1 MKAGM
6 SLEALLT
13 EVQRQNE
20 VKRDFTTSTE
30 NNVRM
35 VEAEDLPNGVAV
47 VMLKDGAAELE
58 RFAVS
63 DHAHKQIAA
72 RLNIP
77 SRYYLRLLDDHRDL
91 VVHQVNALFER
102 EPATRLFRTLDGT
115 LRAFLSDRYLRLD
128 NNDVLEQTLPAIVKG
143 DLETT
148 LLSTNVGE
156 NKMHMKVLFT
166 GDELAHEVTSRT
178 KDGSPRVIRPGFR
191 MSNSETGSGT
201 LAIEGFF
208 YDGYCLNGCVFGKIE
223 AFTFKR
229 THLGGR
235 LIEGVDFE
243 VLSDES
249 RELEDKAIISQVSDV
264 MKALAKPEFA
274 QKMVD
279 RLRATT
285 ETGDVQ
291 SPVNAVDM
299 AVKELDLRDDEK
311 ESILT
316 TFIEDRDYSQW
327 GLASAITQVAN
338 KEAVTYE
345 RACELENVGAN
356 VIDLNQIQW
365 NRYIQAEKVAIA
377 A

>member
-30 NNVRM
+30 DNVRM
-35 VEAEDLPNGVAV
+35 VECEDLPHGVAV

-63 DHAHKQIAA
+63 EQAHKQIAA

-77 SRYYLRLLDDHRDL
+77 SRYYLRLLADHRDL

-102 EPATRLFRTLDGT
+102 EPASRLFRTLDGT

-143 DLETT
+143 ELETT

-178 KDGSPRVIRPGFR
+178 KDGSTRIIRPGFR
-191 MSNSETGSGT
+191 MSNSETGQGT

-208 YDGYCLNGCVFGKIE
+208 YDGYCLNGCVFGQIE
-223 AFTFKR
+223 AFSFKR

-243 VLSDES
+243 VLSDKS
-249 RELEDKAIISQVSDV
+249 RDLEDKAIISQVSDV
-264 MKALAKPEFA
+264 MTALANPEFA
-274 QKMVD
+274 QKMVT

-291 SPVNAVDM
+291 SPVGAVDL
-299 AVKELDLRDDEK
+299 AVKELDLREDEK

-338 KEAVTYE
+338 QEATSYE
-345 RACELENVGAN
+345 RSCELENVGAN
-356 VIDLNQIQW
+356 VIDLNQLQW
-365 NRYIQAEKVAIA
+365 NRFIQAEKIA

>member
-30 NNVRM
+30 DNVRM
-35 VEAEDLPNGVAV
+35 VECEDLPNGVAV

-63 DHAHKQIAA
+63 EQAHKQIAA

-77 SRYYLRLLDDHRDL
+77 SRYYLRLLADHRDL

-102 EPATRLFRTLDGT
+102 EPASRLFRTLDGT

-143 DLETT
+143 ELETQ

-178 KDGSPRVIRPGFR
+178 KDGSTRIIKPGFR
-191 MSNSETGSGT
+191 MSNSETGQGT

-208 YDGYCLNGCVFGKIE
+208 YDGYCLNGCVFGQIE
-223 AFTFKR
+223 AFSFKR

-243 VLSDES
+243 VLSDQS

-264 MKALAKPEFA
+264 MTALANPEFA
-274 QKMVD
+274 QKMVT

-291 SPVNAVDM
+291 SPIGAVDL
-299 AVKELDLRDDEK
+299 AVKELDLREDEK
-311 ESILT
+311 ETILT

-327 GLASAITQVAN
+327 GLASAITSVAN
-338 KEAVTYE
+338 KETTSYE
-345 RACELENVGAN
+345 RACELENVGSN
-356 VIDLNQIQW
+356 VIDLNQLQW
-365 NRYIQAEKVAIA
+365 NRFVQAEKIA

>member
-13 EVQRQNE
+13 EVQRQNS
-20 VKRDFTTSTE
+20 VKRDFTTSTKD
-30 NNVRM
+30 NVRM
-35 VEAEDLPNGVAV
+35 VEADECPGKVAV
-47 VMLKDGAAELE
+47 VLLADGAAELE
-58 RFAVS
+58 RFAIS

-72 RLNIP
+72 RLQIP
-77 SRYYLRLLDDHRDL
+77 SRYYMRLLQDHRDL
-91 VVHQVNALFER
+91 VIHQVNALFER
-102 EPATRLFRTLDGT
+102 EPAARLFRVLDGK

-143 DLETT
+143 DFESK
-148 LLSTNVGE
+148 LLSSNVGE
-156 NKMHMKVLFT
+156 NHMHLKVLFT

-178 KDGSPRVIRPGFR
+178 KDGSPRIIRPGFR
-191 MSNSETGSGT
+191 MGNSETGCGT
-201 LAIEGFF
+201 LEIEGFL

-243 VLSDES
+243 VISEKS
-249 RELEDKAIISQVSDV
+249 RELEDKAIISQVGDV
-264 MKALAKPEFA
+264 MDAMSKPEFS
-274 QKMVD
+274 QQMVE

-285 ETGDVQ
+285 ETGDVK
-291 SPVNAVDM
+291 SPVGAVDF
-299 AVKELDLRDDEK
+299 AVKELDLREDEK

-327 GLASAITQVAN
+327 GLASAITSVAN
-338 KEAVTYE
+338 KDETTYE

-356 VIDLNQIQW
+356 VIDLNQLQW
-365 NRYIQAEKVAIA
+365 NRFIQAERIA

>member
-13 EVQRQNE
+13 EVQRQNA

-35 VEAEDLPNGVAV
+35 VEAPDLPHGVAV

-63 DHAHKQIAA
+63 EHAHKQIAA

-77 SRYYLRLLDDHRDL
+77 SRYYMRLLDDHRDL
-91 VVHQVNALFER
+91 IVIQVNALFER
-102 EPATRLFRTLDGT
+102 EPASRLFRTLDGT

-128 NNDVLEQTLPAIVKG
+128 NQDVLEQTLPAIVKG
-143 DLETT
+143 DLETQ

-156 NKMHMKVLFT
+156 NKMHVKVLFT
-166 GDELAHEVTSRT
+166 GDELSHEITSRT
-178 KDGSPRVIRPGFR
+178 KDGSPRIIRPGFR
-191 MSNSETGSGT
+191 MGNSETGAGT
-201 LAIEGFF
+201 LVIEGFF
-208 YDGYCLNGCVFGKIE
+208 FDGYCLNGCVFGKID

-235 LIEGVDFE
+235 LIEGADFE
-243 VLSDES
+243 VISDES
-249 RELEDKAIISQVSDV
+249 RELEDKAIISQVGDV
-264 MKALAKPEFA
+264 MNALAKPEFA
-274 QKMVD
+274 QSMVN

-285 ETGDVQ
+285 ETGDVE
-291 SPVNAVDM
+291 SPVNAVDL
-299 AVKELDLRDDEK
+299 AVKELDLREDEK

-338 KEAVTYE
+338 LEVTTYE
-345 RACELENVGAN
+345 RSCELENVGSN
-356 VIDLNQIQW
+356 VIDLNQAQW
-365 NRYIQAEKVAIA
+365 NRFIQAEKIA

>member
-264 MKALAKPEFA
+264 MKALANPEFA
-274 QKMVD
+274 QKMVT

-291 SPVNAVDM
+291 SPVNAVDF
-299 AVKELDLRDDEK
+299 AVKELDLREDEK

-338 KEAVTYE
+338 AEATTYE

-356 VIDLNQIQW
+356 VIDLNQMQW
-365 NRYIQAEKVAIA
+365 NRYIQAEKVAA
-377 A
+377 

>member
-6 SLEALLT
+6 SLEALLS

-30 NNVRM
+30 DNVRM

-63 DHAHKQIAA
+63 EQAHKQIAA

-77 SRYYLRLLDDHRDL
+77 SRYYLRLLADHRDL

-102 EPATRLFRTLDGT
+102 EPASRLFRTLDGT

-143 DLETT
+143 ELETQ

-178 KDGSPRVIRPGFR
+178 KDGSTRIIRPGFR
-191 MSNSETGSGT
+191 MSNSETGQGT

-208 YDGYCLNGCVFGKIE
+208 YDGYCLNGCVFGQIE
-223 AFTFKR
+223 AFSFKR

-243 VLSDES
+243 VLSDQS

-264 MKALAKPEFA
+264 MTALANPEFA
-274 QKMVD
+274 EKMVN

-291 SPVNAVDM
+291 SPIGAVDL
-299 AVKELDLRDDEK
+299 AVKELDLREDEK

-338 KEAVTYE
+338 QEATTYE
-345 RACELENVGAN
+345 RSCELENVGAN

-365 NRYIQAEKVAIA
+365 NRFVQAEKIA

>member
-178 KDGSPRVIRPGFR
+178 KDGSTRVIRPGFR

-365 NRYIQAEKVAIA
+365 NRFIQAEKVAIA

>member
-13 EVQRQNE
+13 EVQRQNA
-20 VKRDFTTSTE
+20 VKRDFVTSTKD
-30 NNVRM
+30 NVRM
-35 VEAEDLPNGVAV
+35 VEATDLPRNVAV

-58 RFAVS
+58 RFDIS
-63 DHAHKQIAA
+63 EHAHKQIAS
-72 RLNIP
+72 RLQIP
-77 SRYYLRLLDDHRDL
+77 NRYYFRLLNEHRDL
-91 VVHQVNALFER
+91 IISQVNALFER
-102 EPATRLFRTLDGT
+102 EPASRLFRTLDGT

-128 NNDVLEQTLPAIVKG
+128 NKDVLEQTLPAIVKG
-143 DLETT
+143 DLDTQ

-166 GDELAHEVTSRT
+166 GDELAHEITSRT
-178 KDGSPRVIRPGFR
+178 KDGSTRVIRPGFR

-208 YDGYCLNGCVFGKIE
+208 YDGYCLNGCVFGKID
-223 AFTFKR
+223 AFSFKR

-235 LIEGVDFE
+235 LIEGTDFE
-243 VLSDES
+243 VISDKS

-264 MKALAKPEFA
+264 MASMANPEFA
-274 QKMVD
+274 QKMAD

-285 ETGDVQ
+285 ESGDVQ
-291 SPVNAVDM
+291 SPVAAVDL
-299 AVKELDLRDDEK
+299 AIKELDLRETEK

-327 GLASAITQVAN
+327 GLASAVTSVAN
-338 KEAVTYE
+338 QEETSYE
-345 RACELENVGAN
+345 RACELENVGAAI
-356 VIDLNQIQW
+356 IDLN
-365 NRYIQAEKVAIA
+365 NRAWQRFVQAEKVAA
-377 A
+377 

>member
-13 EVQRQNE
+13 EVQRQNA

-35 VEAEDLPNGVAV
+35 VEAPDLPHGVAV

-58 RFAVS
+58 RFSVS
-63 DHAHKQIAA
+63 EHAHKQIAA

-77 SRYYLRLLDDHRDL
+77 SRYYLRLLADHRDL
-91 VVHQVNALFER
+91 IIIQVNALFER
-102 EPATRLFRTLDGT
+102 EPAARLFRTLDGT

-128 NNDVLEQTLPAIVKG
+128 NQDVLEQTLPAIVKG
-143 DLETT
+143 ELETQ

-178 KDGSPRVIRPGFR
+178 KDGSPRIIKPGFR

-201 LAIEGFF
+201 LGIEGFF

-223 AFTFKR
+223 AFSFKR

-264 MKALAKPEFA
+264 MTALANPEFA

-285 ETGDVQ
+285 QTGDVQ
-291 SPVNAVDM
+291 SPVNAVDL
-299 AVKELDLRDDEK
+299 AVKELDLREDEK

-338 KEAVTYE
+338 LEVTTYE
-345 RACELENVGAN
+345 RSCELENVGSN
-356 VIDLNQIQW
+356 VIDLNQAQW
-365 NRYIQAEKVAIA
+365 NRFVQAEKIA

>member
-13 EVQRQNE
+13 EVQRQNS

-35 VEAEDLPNGVAV
+35 VEAEDLPHGVAV

-102 EPATRLFRTLDGT
+102 EPAARLFRTLDGT

-143 DLETT
+143 ELETT

-178 KDGSPRVIRPGFR
+178 KDGSTRIIKPGFR

-223 AFTFKR
+223 AFSFKR

-243 VLSDES
+243 VMSDQS

-264 MKALAKPEFA
+264 MTALANPEFA
-274 QKMVD
+274 QKMVT

-291 SPVNAVDM
+291 SPVNAVDL
-299 AVKELDLRDDEK
+299 AVKELDLREDEK

-338 KEAVTYE
+338 LEVTTYE

-356 VIDLNQIQW
+356 VIDLNQLQW
-365 NRYIQAEKVAIA
+365 NRFIQAEKIA

>member
-13 EVQRQNE
+13 EVQRQTS

-30 NNVRM
+30 DNVRM
-35 VEAEDLPNGVAV
+35 VECEDLPHGVAV

-63 DHAHKQIAA
+63 EHAHKQIAA

-77 SRYYLRLLDDHRDL
+77 SRYYLRLLADHRDL

-102 EPATRLFRTLDGT
+102 EPAARLFRTLDGT

-128 NNDVLEQTLPAIVKG
+128 NQDVLEQTLPAIVKG
-143 DLETT
+143 ELETK

-178 KDGSPRVIRPGFR
+178 KDGTPRIIRPGFR

-208 YDGYCLNGCVFGKIE
+208 FDGYCLNGCVFGKID
-223 AFTFKR
+223 AFSFKR

-235 LIEGVDFE
+235 LIEGTDFQ
-243 VLSDES
+243 VISDES

-264 MKALAKPEFA
+264 MKSMANPEFA

-279 RLRATT
+279 RLKATT
-285 ETGDVQ
+285 LSGDVE
-291 SPVNAVDM
+291 SPVNAVDL
-299 AVKELDLRDDEK
+299 AIKELDLREDEK

-327 GLASAITQVAN
+327 GLASAITSVAN
-338 KEAVTYE
+338 QEEVSYE
-345 RACELENVGAN
+345 RACELENVGSN
-356 VIDLNQIQW
+356 VIDLHQSQW
-365 NRYIQAEKVAIA
+365 NRFIKAEKIA

>member
-30 NNVRM
+30 DNVRM
-35 VEAEDLPNGVAV
+35 VEAEDLQNGVAV

-63 DHAHKQIAA
+63 EQAHKQIAA

-77 SRYYLRLLDDHRDL
+77 SRYYLRLLADHRDL

-102 EPATRLFRTLDGT
+102 EPASRLFRTLDGT

-143 DLETT
+143 ELETQ

-178 KDGSPRVIRPGFR
+178 KDGSTRIIKPGFR
-191 MSNSETGSGT
+191 MSNSETGQGT

-208 YDGYCLNGCVFGKIE
+208 YDGYCLNGCVFGQIE
-223 AFTFKR
+223 AFSFKR

-264 MKALAKPEFA
+264 MTALANPEFA
-274 QKMVD
+274 QKMVT

-291 SPVNAVDM
+291 SPVNAVDL
-299 AVKELDLRDDEK
+299 AVKELDLREDEK
-311 ESILT
+311 ETILT

-327 GLASAITQVAN
+327 GLASAITSVAN
-338 KEAVTYE
+338 KETTSYE
-345 RACELENVGAN
+345 RACELENVGSN
-356 VIDLNQIQW
+356 VIDLNQLQW
-365 NRYIQAEKVAIA
+365 NRFIQAEKIA

>member
-13 EVQRQNE
+13 EVQRQNS

-35 VEAEDLPNGVAV
+35 VEADDLQSGVAV

-102 EPATRLFRTLDGT
+102 EPASRLFRTLDGT

-143 DLETT
+143 ELETQ

-178 KDGSPRVIRPGFR
+178 RDGSPRIIRPGFR

-223 AFTFKR
+223 AFSFKR

-243 VLSDES
+243 VLSDQS

-264 MKALAKPEFA
+264 MKALANPEFA
-274 QKMVD
+274 EKMVN

-291 SPVNAVDM
+291 SPVGAVDL
-299 AVKELDLRDDEK
+299 AVTELDLREDEK

-316 TFIEDRDYSQW
+316 TFISDGDYSQW

-338 KEAVTYE
+338 KEVTTYE
-345 RACELENVGAN
+345 RSCELENVGAN
-356 VIDLNQIQW
+356 VIDLNQLQW
-365 NRYIQAEKVAIA
+365 NRFIQAEKIA

>member
-6 SLEALLT
+6 SLEALLS
-13 EVQRQNE
+13 EVQRQNS

-30 NNVRM
+30 DNVRM
-35 VEAEDLPNGVAV
+35 VECEDLPHGVAV

-63 DHAHKQIAA
+63 EHAHKQIAA

-77 SRYYLRLLDDHRDL
+77 SRYYLRLLADHRDL

-102 EPATRLFRTLDGT
+102 EPAARLFRTLDGT

-128 NNDVLEQTLPAIVKG
+128 NKDVLEQTLPAIVKG
-143 DLETT
+143 EMETK

-178 KDGSPRVIRPGFR
+178 KDGSPRIIRPGFR

-208 YDGYCLNGCVFGKIE
+208 FDGYCLNGCVFGKID
-223 AFTFKR
+223 AFSFKR

-235 LIEGVDFE
+235 LVEGTDFQ
-243 VLSDES
+243 VISDES

-264 MKALAKPEFA
+264 MKSMANPEFA

-279 RLRATT
+279 RLKATT
-285 ETGDVQ
+285 QTGDVQ
-291 SPVNAVDM
+291 SPVNAVDL
-299 AVKELDLRDDEK
+299 AIKELDLREDEK

-338 KEAVTYE
+338 QEVTSYE
-345 RACELENVGAN
+345 RSCELENVGAT
-356 VIDLNQIQW
+356 VIDLNQSQW
-365 NRYIQAEKVAIA
+365 TRFIEAEKIA

>member
-35 VEAEDLPNGVAV
+35 VEADDLQNGVAV

-63 DHAHKQIAA
+63 EQAHKQIAA

-77 SRYYLRLLDDHRDL
+77 SRYYLRLLADHRDL

-102 EPATRLFRTLDGT
+102 EPASRLFRTLDGT

-143 DLETT
+143 ELETT

-178 KDGSPRVIRPGFR
+178 KDGSTRIIRPGFR
-191 MSNSETGSGT
+191 MSNSETGQGT

-208 YDGYCLNGCVFGKIE
+208 YDGYCLNGCVFGQIE
-223 AFTFKR
+223 AFSFKR

-243 VLSDES
+243 VMSDQS

-264 MKALAKPEFA
+264 MTALANPEFA
-274 QKMVD
+274 QKMVT

-299 AVKELDLRDDEK
+299 AVKELDLREDEK

-365 NRYIQAEKVAIA
+365 NRFIQAEKIA

>member
-6 SLEALLT
+6 SLEALLS
-13 EVQRQNE
+13 EVQRQNS

-30 NNVRM
+30 DNVRM
-35 VEAEDLPNGVAV
+35 VEAEDLPNKVAV

-63 DHAHKQIAA
+63 EQAHKQIAA

-77 SRYYLRLLDDHRDL
+77 SRYYLRLLADHRDL

-102 EPATRLFRTLDGT
+102 EPASRLFRTLDGT

-143 DLETT
+143 ELETQ

-178 KDGSPRVIRPGFR
+178 KDGSTRIIRPGFR
-191 MSNSETGSGT
+191 MSNSETGQGT

-208 YDGYCLNGCVFGKIE
+208 YDGYCLNGCVFGQIE
-223 AFTFKR
+223 AFSFKR

-243 VLSDES
+243 VLSDQS

-264 MKALAKPEFA
+264 MTALANPEFA
-274 QKMVD
+274 QKMVT

-291 SPVNAVDM
+291 SPIGAVDL
-299 AVKELDLRDDEK
+299 AVKELDLREDEK

-338 KEAVTYE
+338 KEATTYE
-345 RACELENVGAN
+345 RSCELENVGAN

-365 NRYIQAEKVAIA
+365 NRFVQAEKIA

>member
-30 NNVRM
+30 DNVRM
-35 VEAEDLPNGVAV
+35 VECEDLPNGVAV

-63 DHAHKQIAA
+63 EQAHKQIAA

-77 SRYYLRLLDDHRDL
+77 SRYYLRLLADHRDL

-102 EPATRLFRTLDGT
+102 EPAARLFRTLDGT

-143 DLETT
+143 ELETQ

-178 KDGSPRVIRPGFR
+178 KDGSTRIIKPGFR
-191 MSNSETGSGT
+191 MSNSETGQGT

-208 YDGYCLNGCVFGKIE
+208 YDGYCLNGCVFGKID
-223 AFTFKR
+223 AFSFKR

-243 VLSDES
+243 VLSDQS

-264 MKALAKPEFA
+264 MTALANPEFA
-274 QKMVD
+274 QKMVT

-291 SPVNAVDM
+291 SPIGAVDL
-299 AVKELDLRDDEK
+299 AVKELDLREDEK
-311 ESILT
+311 ETILT

-338 KEAVTYE
+338 KETTSYE
-345 RACELENVGAN
+345 RACELENVGSN
-356 VIDLNQIQW
+356 VIDLNQLQW
-365 NRYIQAEKVAIA
+365 NRFIQAEKIA

>member
-13 EVQRQNE
+13 EVQRQNS
-20 VKRDFTTSTE
+20 VKRDFTTSTKD
-30 NNVRM
+30 NVRM
-35 VEAEDLPNGVAV
+35 IEAEDFPGGVAV
-47 VMLKDGAAELE
+47 VLLADGAAELE
-58 RFAVS
+58 RFAIS

-72 RLNIP
+72 RLQIP
-77 SRYYLRLLDDHRDL
+77 SRYYLRLLKDHRDL
-91 VVHQVNALFER
+91 VIHQVNALFER
-102 EPATRLFRTLDGT
+102 EPAARLFRVLDGK

-128 NNDVLEQTLPAIVKG
+128 NQDVLEQTLPAIVKG
-143 DLETT
+143 DLETQ

-156 NKMHMKVLFT
+156 DKMHVKVLFT
-166 GDELAHEVTSRT
+166 GDELAHEISSRT
-178 KDGSPRVIRPGFR
+178 KDGSPRIIRPGFR

-208 YDGYCLNGCVFGKIE
+208 FDGYCLNGCVFGKID
-223 AFTFKR
+223 AFSFKR

-235 LIEGVDFE
+235 LIEGTDFQ
-243 VLSDES
+243 VISDES
-249 RELEDKAIISQVSDV
+249 RELEDKAIISQVGDV

-279 RLRATT
+279 RLKATT

-291 SPVNAVDM
+291 SPVNAVDL
-299 AVKELDLRDDEK
+299 AVKELDLREEEK

-327 GLASAITQVAN
+327 GMASAITQVAN
-338 KEAVTYE
+338 KEATTYE
-345 RACELENVGAN
+345 RACELENVGAT
-356 VIDLNQIQW
+356 VIDLNQMQW
-365 NRYIQAEKVAIA
+365 NRFIQAEKIA

>member
-13 EVQRQNE
+13 EVQRQNS

-63 DHAHKQIAA
+63 EHAHKQIAA

-77 SRYYLRLLDDHRDL
+77 SRYYMRLLADHRDL
-91 VVHQVNALFER
+91 VIIQVNALFER
-102 EPATRLFRTLDGT
+102 EPASRLFRTLDGT

-143 DLETT
+143 DLETQ

-156 NKMHMKVLFT
+156 NHMHLKVLFT
-166 GDELAHEVTSRT
+166 GDELAHEITSRT
-178 KDGSPRVIRPGFR
+178 KDGSPRIIRPGFR
-191 MSNSETGSGT
+191 MGNSETGSGT
-201 LAIEGFF
+201 LVIEGFF
-208 YDGYCLNGCVFGKIE
+208 FDGYCLNGCVFGKID

-235 LIEGVDFE
+235 LIEGADFQ
-243 VLSDES
+243 VISDES

-291 SPVNAVDM
+291 SPVNAVDL

-338 KEAVTYE
+338 LEATTYE
-345 RACELENVGAN
+345 RSCELENIGSN
-356 VIDLNQIQW
+356 VIELNQLQW
-365 NRYIQAEKVAIA
+365 NRFIQAEKVAA
-377 A
+377 

>member
-13 EVQRQNE
+13 EVQRQNS

-30 NNVRM
+30 DNARM
-35 VEAEDLPNGVAV
+35 VDTDAEGFPGGVAV

-63 DHAHKQIAA
+63 EHAHKQIAA

-77 SRYYLRLLDDHRDL
+77 SRYYFRLLTDHRDL
-91 VVHQVNALFER
+91 VIHQVNALFER
-102 EPATRLFRTLDGT
+102 EPASRLFRTLDGT

-143 DLETT
+143 ELETQ

-178 KDGSPRVIRPGFR
+178 KDGSPRIIRPGFR

-208 YDGYCLNGCVFGKIE
+208 YDGYCLNGCVFGRVE
-223 AFTFKR
+223 AFSFKR

-243 VLSDES
+243 VISDKS

-264 MKALAKPEFA
+264 MASMANPEFA

-285 ETGDVQ
+285 LTGDVQ
-291 SPVNAVDM
+291 SPVNAVDF
-299 AVKELDLRDDEK
+299 AVKELDLREDEK
-311 ESILT
+311 EGILT

-327 GLASAITQVAN
+327 GLASAITQIAN
-338 KEAVTYE
+338 KNETSYE

-356 VIDLNQIQW
+356 IIDLNQVQW
-365 NRYIQAEKVAIA
+365 NRFVQAEKVAA
-377 A
+377 

>member
-13 EVQRQNE
+13 EVKRQNE
-20 VKRDFTTSTE
+20 VKKDFVASTQD
-30 NNVRM
+30 NVRM
-35 VEAEDLPNGVAV
+35 VEAPDLPNNVAV

-58 RFAVS
+58 RFSVS
-63 DHAHKQIAA
+63 EHAHKQIAA

-77 SRYYLRLLDDHRDL
+77 SRYYFRLLQDHRDL
-91 VVHQVNALFER
+91 VIHQVNALFER
-102 EPATRLFRTLDGT
+102 EPASRLFRTLDGQ

-128 NNDVLEQTLPAIVKG
+128 NKDVLEQTLPAIVKG
-143 DLETT
+143 ELETQ

-156 NKMHMKVLFT
+156 NKMHLKVLFT
-166 GDELAHEVTSRT
+166 GDELAHEVTGRT
-178 KDGSPRVIRPGFR
+178 KDGSTRIIRPGFR
-191 MSNSETGSGT
+191 MSNSETGCGT

-208 YDGYCLNGCVFGKIE
+208 FDGYCLNGCVFGKVE
-223 AFTFKR
+223 AFNFKR

-264 MKALAKPEFA
+264 MKSMANPEFA

-279 RLRATT
+279 RLRHIT

-291 SPVNAVDM
+291 SPVGAIDL
-299 AVKELDLRDDEK
+299 AVKELDLREDEK
-311 ESILT
+311 EDLLT

-327 GLASAITQVAN
+327 GLASAVTSLAN
-338 KEAVTYE
+338 KDDTSYE
-345 RACELENVGAN
+345 RACELENVGAQI
-356 VIDLNQIQW
+356 IDLTQAQW
-365 NRYIQAEKVAIA
+365 NRFITAEKIA

>member
-72 RLNIP
+72 RLQIP
-77 SRYYLRLLDDHRDL
+77 SRYYMRLLADHRDL
-91 VVHQVNALFER
+91 VVIQVNALFER
-102 EPATRLFRTLDGT
+102 EPASRLFRTLDGT

-128 NNDVLEQTLPAIVKG
+128 NNEILEQTLPAIVKG
-143 DLETT
+143 DLETQ

-156 NKMHMKVLFT
+156 NHMHLKVLFT
-166 GDELAHEVTSRT
+166 GDELAHEITSRT
-178 KDGSPRVIRPGFR
+178 KDGSPRIIRPGFR
-191 MSNSETGSGT
+191 MGNSETGAGT
-201 LAIEGFF
+201 MVIEGFF
-208 YDGYCLNGCVFGKIE
+208 FDGYCLNGCVFGKID

-243 VLSDES
+243 VISDES

-299 AVKELDLRDDEK
+299 AVHELDLRDDEK

-338 KEAVTYE
+338 LEATTYE
-345 RACELENVGAN
+345 RSCELENVGAN
-356 VIDLNQIQW
+356 VIDLNQLQW
-365 NRYIQAEKVAIA
+365 NRFIQAEKIA

>member
-13 EVQRQNE
+13 EVQRQNA

-35 VEAEDLPNGVAV
+35 VEAPDLPHGVAV

-58 RFAVS
+58 RFSVS
-63 DHAHKQIAA
+63 EHAHKQIAA

-77 SRYYLRLLDDHRDL
+77 SRYYMRLLDDHRDL
-91 VVHQVNALFER
+91 IVIQVNALFER
-102 EPATRLFRTLDGT
+102 EPASRLFRTLDGT

-128 NNDVLEQTLPAIVKG
+128 NQDVLEQTLPAIVKG
-143 DLETT
+143 DLETQ

-156 NKMHMKVLFT
+156 NKMHVKVLFT
-166 GDELAHEVTSRT
+166 GDELSHEITSRT
-178 KDGSPRVIRPGFR
+178 KDGSPRIIRPGFR
-191 MSNSETGSGT
+191 MGNSETGAGT
-201 LAIEGFF
+201 LVIEGFF
-208 YDGYCLNGCVFGKIE
+208 FDGYCLNGCVFGKID

-235 LIEGVDFE
+235 LIEGADFE
-243 VLSDES
+243 VISDES
-249 RELEDKAIISQVSDV
+249 RELEDKAIISQVGDV
-264 MKALAKPEFA
+264 MNALAKPEFA
-274 QKMVD
+274 QSMVN

-285 ETGDVQ
+285 ETGDVE
-291 SPVNAVDM
+291 SPVNAVDL
-299 AVKELDLRDDEK
+299 AVKELDLREDEK

-338 KEAVTYE
+338 LEVTTYE
-345 RACELENVGAN
+345 RSCELENVGSN
-356 VIDLNQIQW
+356 VIDLNQAQW
-365 NRYIQAEKVAIA
+365 NRFIQAEKIA

>member
-13 EVQRQNE
+13 EVQRQNS

-30 NNVRM
+30 DNVRM
-35 VEAEDLPNGVAV
+35 VECEDLPHGVAV

-63 DHAHKQIAA
+63 EHAHKQIAA

-77 SRYYLRLLDDHRDL
+77 SRYYLRLLADHRDL

-102 EPATRLFRTLDGT
+102 EPAARLFRTLDGT

-128 NNDVLEQTLPAIVKG
+128 NQDVLEQTLPAIVKG
-143 DLETT
+143 ELETK

-178 KDGSPRVIRPGFR
+178 KDGSPRIIRPGFR

-208 YDGYCLNGCVFGKIE
+208 FDGYCLNGCVFGKID
-223 AFTFKR
+223 AFSFKR

-235 LIEGVDFE
+235 LIEGADFQ
-243 VLSDES
+243 VISDES

-264 MKALAKPEFA
+264 MKSMANPEFA

-279 RLRATT
+279 RLKATT
-285 ETGDVQ
+285 ETGDVR
-291 SPVNAVDM
+291 SPVNAVDL
-299 AVKELDLRDDEK
+299 AIKELDLREDEK

-338 KEAVTYE
+338 QEVTSYE
-345 RACELENVGAN
+345 RSCELENVGAT
-356 VIDLNQIQW
+356 VIDLNQSQW
-365 NRYIQAEKVAIA
+365 TRFIEAEKIA

>member
-30 NNVRM
+30 DNVRM
-35 VEAEDLPNGVAV
+35 VEAEDLQNGVAV

-63 DHAHKQIAA
+63 EHAHKQIAA
-72 RLNIP
+72 RLQIP
-77 SRYYLRLLDDHRDL
+77 SRYYMRLLADHRDL
-91 VVHQVNALFER
+91 VIIQVNALFER
-102 EPATRLFRTLDGT
+102 EPASRLFRTLDGT

-143 DLETT
+143 DLETQ

-156 NKMHMKVLFT
+156 NHMHLKVLFT
-166 GDELAHEVTSRT
+166 GDELAHEITSRT
-178 KDGSPRVIRPGFR
+178 KDGSPRIIRPGFR
-191 MSNSETGSGT
+191 MGNSETGSGT
-201 LAIEGFF
+201 LVIEGFF
-208 YDGYCLNGCVFGKIE
+208 FDGYCLNGCVFGKID

-235 LIEGVDFE
+235 LIEGADFQ
-243 VLSDES
+243 VISDES

-264 MKALAKPEFA
+264 MTALANPEFA
-274 QKMVD
+274 QKMVT

-291 SPVNAVDM
+291 SPVNAVDL
-299 AVKELDLRDDEK
+299 AVKELDLREDEK
-311 ESILT
+311 ETILT

-327 GLASAITQVAN
+327 GLASAITSVAN
-338 KEAVTYE
+338 KETTSYE
-345 RACELENVGAN
+345 RACELENVGSN
-356 VIDLNQIQW
+356 VIDLNQLQW
-365 NRYIQAEKVAIA
+365 NRFIQAEKIA

>member
-13 EVQRQNE
+13 EVQRQNA

-35 VEAEDLPNGVAV
+35 VEAPDLPHGVAV

-63 DHAHKQIAA
+63 EHAHKQIAA
-72 RLNIP
+72 RLSIP
-77 SRYYLRLLDDHRDL
+77 SRYYMRLLADHRDL
-91 VVHQVNALFER
+91 VMVQVNALFER
-102 EPATRLFRTLDGT
+102 EPASRLFRTLDGT

-143 DLETT
+143 ELETQ

-166 GDELAHEVTSRT
+166 GDELSHEVTSRT
-178 KDGSPRVIRPGFR
+178 KDGSTRIIRPGFR

-223 AFTFKR
+223 AFSFKR

-235 LIEGVDFE
+235 LIEGSDFE
-243 VLSDES
+243 VISDES
-249 RELEDKAIISQVSDV
+249 RELEDKAIISQVGDV
-264 MKALAKPEFA
+264 MGALANPEFA
-274 QKMVD
+274 ERMVN
-279 RLRATT
+279 RLRAVT

-291 SPVNAVDM
+291 SPVNAVDL
-299 AVKELDLRDDEK
+299 AVKELDLREDEK

-338 KEAVTYE
+338 LEVTTYE
-345 RACELENVGAN
+345 RACELENVGSN
-356 VIDLNQIQW
+356 VIDLNQAQW
-365 NRYIQAEKVAIA
+365 NRFVQAEKIA

>member
-30 NNVRM
+30 DNVRM
-35 VEAEDLPNGVAV
+35 VECEDLPNGVAV

-63 DHAHKQIAA
+63 EQAHKQIAA

-77 SRYYLRLLDDHRDL
+77 SRYYLRLLADHRDL

-102 EPATRLFRTLDGT
+102 EPASRLFRTLDGT

-143 DLETT
+143 ELETT

-178 KDGSPRVIRPGFR
+178 KDGSTRIIRPGFR
-191 MSNSETGSGT
+191 MSNSETGQGT

-208 YDGYCLNGCVFGKIE
+208 YDGYCLNGCVFGQIE
-223 AFTFKR
+223 AFSFKR

-243 VLSDES
+243 VLSDKS
-249 RELEDKAIISQVSDV
+249 RDLEDKAIISQVSDV
-264 MKALAKPEFA
+264 MTALANPEFA
-274 QKMVD
+274 QKMVT

-291 SPVNAVDM
+291 SPVGAVDL
-299 AVKELDLRDDEK
+299 AVKELDLREDEK

-338 KEAVTYE
+338 QEATTYE
-345 RACELENVGAN
+345 RSCELENVGAN
-356 VIDLNQIQW
+356 VIDLNQLQW
-365 NRYIQAEKVAIA
+365 NRFIQAEKIA

>member
-35 VEAEDLPNGVAV
+35 VECEDLPNGVAV

-102 EPATRLFRTLDGT
+102 EPASRLFRTLDGT

-178 KDGSPRVIRPGFR
+178 KDGSTRVIRPGFR

-201 LAIEGFF
+201 LSIEGFF

-243 VLSDES
+243 VLSDQS

-264 MKALAKPEFA
+264 MTALANPEFA
-274 QKMVD
+274 EKMVN

-291 SPVNAVDM
+291 SPVGAVDL
-299 AVKELDLRDDEK
+299 AVKELDLREDEK

-338 KEAVTYE
+338 KETVTYE

-365 NRYIQAEKVAIA
+365 NRFIQAEKVAIA

>member
-143 DLETT
+143 ELETQ

-178 KDGSPRVIRPGFR
+178 KDGSTRVIRPGFR

-201 LAIEGFF
+201 LSIEGFF

-243 VLSDES
+243 VLSDQS

-264 MKALAKPEFA
+264 MTALANPEFA
-274 QKMVD
+274 EKMVN

-291 SPVNAVDM
+291 SPVGAVDL
-299 AVKELDLRDDEK
+299 AVKELDLREDEK

-338 KEAVTYE
+338 KETVTYE

-365 NRYIQAEKVAIA
+365 NRFIQAEKVAIA

>member
-13 EVQRQNE
+13 EVQRQNS

-35 VEAEDLPNGVAV
+35 VECEDLPNGVAV

-102 EPATRLFRTLDGT
+102 EPASRLFRTLDGT

-208 YDGYCLNGCVFGKIE
+208 YDGYCLNGCVFGQIE

-299 AVKELDLRDDEK
+299 AVKELDLRDEEK

-338 KEAVTYE
+338 LEATTYE
-345 RACELENVGAN
+345 RSCELENVGAN
-356 VIDLNQIQW
+356 VIDLNQLQW
-365 NRYIQAEKVAIA
+365 NRFIQAEKIA